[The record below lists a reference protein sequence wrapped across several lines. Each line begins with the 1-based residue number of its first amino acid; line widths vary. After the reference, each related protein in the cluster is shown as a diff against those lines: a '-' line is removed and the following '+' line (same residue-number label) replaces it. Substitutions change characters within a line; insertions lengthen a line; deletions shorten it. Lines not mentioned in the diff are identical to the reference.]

1 MKEIEKVVRFWEK
14 NPLWTGKS
22 NFETG
27 SKDFFE
33 EHRSVYIN
41 GGFGGKFDIR
51 FLPPPRQNGQNMSIL
66 DLACGIGFW
75 VTELAMRGYVN
86 LTAADLTQN
95 ALAITGK
102 RLETYGLKADLA
114 KQNAEKLS
122 FEDESFD
129 HINCQGV
136 IHHTPNT
143 EQAIAQMARV
153 LKPGG
158 TASIS
163 AYYRNWFL
171 MTWPF
176 LRWIA
181 WPLAKLGG
189 GLKKRGRENIFLEKD
204 VDQIVRLYDGDSNPI
219 GKSYTKNQFIDLLK
233 SEFTIDKTYLHF
245 FPARTLPFK
254 IPKSLHR
261 WLDQKF
267 GFMIYATVRKNK

>member
-1 MKEIEKVVRFWEK
+1 MKEIEKVAQFWEK
-14 NPLWTGKS
+14 NPLWTGES

-41 GGFGGKFDIR
+41 DCFGGNFDIR

-66 DLACGIGFW
+66 DLGCGIGFW
-75 VTELAMRGYVN
+75 VTELAMRGYGN

-95 ALAITGK
+95 VLAVTQK

-114 KQNAEKLS
+114 QQNAEKLS

-143 EQAIAQMARV
+143 EQTIAEIARV

-163 AYYRNWFL
+163 VYYRNWIL
-171 MTWPF
+171 TTWPF

-189 GLKKRGRENIFLEKD
+189 GLKGRGRENIFLEKD

-219 GKSYTKNQFIDLLK
+219 GKSYTDSQFVGLLGT
-233 SEFTIDKTYLHF
+233 EFTIDETFLHF

-261 WLDQKF
+261 WLVQKF

>member
-1 MKEIEKVVRFWEK
+1 MKEIEKVAQFWEK
-14 NPLWTGKS
+14 NPLWTGES

-41 GGFGGKFDIR
+41 DCFGGNFDIR
-51 FLPPPRQNGQNMSIL
+51 FLPPPRQNGQNVRIL
-66 DLACGIGFW
+66 DLGCGIGFW
-75 VTELAMRGYVN
+75 VTELAMRGYGN

-95 ALAITGK
+95 ALAVTQK
-102 RLETYGLKADLA
+102 RLKTYGLKADLA
-114 KQNAEKLS
+114 QQNAEKLS
-122 FEDESFD
+122 FEDEKFD

-143 EQAIAQMARV
+143 EQTIAEIARV

-163 AYYRNWFL
+163 VYYRNWIL
-171 MTWPF
+171 KTWPF

-189 GLKKRGRENIFLEKD
+189 GLKGRGRENIFLEKD

-219 GKSYTKNQFIDLLK
+219 GKSYTKSQLIGLLET
-233 SEFTIDKTYLHF
+233 EFTIDETYLHF
-245 FPARTLPFK
+245 FPARALPFK
-254 IPKSLHR
+254 IPKLLHS
-261 WLDQKF
+261 WLDQKL
-267 GFMIYATVRKNK
+267 GFMIYATVRKTK